1 MIFAD
6 RFEGELL
13 DTHFNRKLTV
23 GYDIHTLNWFED
35 YPAW

>member
-13 DTHFNRKLTV
+13 DTHFNRKLSV
-23 GYDIHTLNWFED
+23 EYDIHTLKWFKD